1 MATFG
6 TSGNRSLA
14 GRGPAYGFRFF
25 VYAVI
30 SIALMF
36 YDQRG
41 GWLETVR
48 SGLSSAAYPIQLAV
62 NSPSAAWRWTRE
74 NFAERERL
82 QTENAALREQ
92 LRKAELTTVRVAAL
106 EQENAQLRGLTTNL
120 PPLIEKTLPGEVVG
134 VELSALRQRLLINRG
149 TSNGVV
155 KAQAVMTGQGV
166 LGQTLR
172 VSPWSSEII
181 LITDAEHALPVQVQ
195 RSGLRTIAVGTGKTD
210 ALDLPYVPISSDIR
224 EGDTLVTSGLGGIF
238 PHGIPVA
245 KIAKVE
251 RDPAQPLATITA
263 TPLAAIAN
271 DRQVLFVWFSA
282 SHPAAP
288 NEGGTSGNATLQP
301 VAVPPQPADAP
312 TPASAAAS
320 TPATAPASAPSTTPA
335 PGTAPAASASREPAP
350 SRRSRA
356 TAAPV
361 APATTPPTTSAPA
374 DPTVDAPPNDSAQPA
389 ATTPPEV
396 PPPEVPR

>member
-48 SGLSSAAYPIQLAV
+48 SGLSAVAYPIQLAV
-62 NSPSAAWRWTRE
+62 NSPSAAWRWTSE

-82 QTENAALREQ
+82 QTENEALRER

-149 TSNGVV
+149 SANGVV

-224 EGDTLVTSGLGGIF
+224 EGDTLITSGLGGIF

-245 KIAKVE
+245 KIDKVE

-288 NEGGTSGNATLQP
+288 NEGGLSGNATLQP
-301 VAVPPQPADAP
+301 VAAPPP
-312 TPASAAAS
+312 SAAAPTS
-320 TPATAPASAPSTTPA
+320 APAPA
-335 PGTAPAASASREPAP
+335 PTDSASREPAP
-350 SRRSRA
+350 SANAVPSRPASARPAPARPA
-356 TAAPV
+356 TARTAPAAPAPTPTTA
-361 APATTPPTTSAPA
+361 APATTAPA
-374 DPTVDAPPNDSAQPA
+374 DPPVDAPTDAPAQSE
-389 ATTPPEV
+389 ATTPPEA
-396 PPPEVPR
+396 PR